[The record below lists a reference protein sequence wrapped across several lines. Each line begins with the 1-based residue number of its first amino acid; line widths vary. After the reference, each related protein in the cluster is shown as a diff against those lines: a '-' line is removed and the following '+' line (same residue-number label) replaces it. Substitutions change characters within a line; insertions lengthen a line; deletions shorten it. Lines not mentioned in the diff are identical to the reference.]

1 MKKLVLAVV
10 LILLLAGCSSVKS
23 IGSKQENG
31 DLSAGTSESTSANEQ
46 EEKTEAPSDKAEQKK
61 TEKAEKEE
69 ALSDTVNQP
78 EADTAEKSEAASEVP
93 ASSSE
98 KEEKEASEKMEDSGE
113 RAEKYDAEKAVK
125 VESVDGGIKVVFEEL
140 PQTAEDLEALLAL
153 YPQSDAR
160 NTGAFFIASLV
171 RYVDSTEDGLAMI
184 DLLRGPR
191 PMNDMDKNFIRDRLR
206 DKAYLPGAYFQGAA
220 PENNYTPDT
229 PWTLMVY
236 DDLMEA
242 EEGYIYIQVSTTGAD
257 SRRRITLREKDGQYY
272 LWEYSNVLTGIRL
285 PASEDPWL

>member
-1 MKKLVLAVV
+1 MPAADQMERGYNMRKIAVAV
-10 LILLLAGCSSVKS
+10 MLLLLLAGCSKMKPESS
-23 IGSKQENG
+23 G
-31 DLSAGTSESTSANEQ
+31 DSADSLSGNSSESVSVSQPA
-46 EEKTEAPSDKAEQKK
+46 SDSSSQAEN
-61 TEKAEKEE
+61 
-69 ALSDTVNQP
+69 LSEIPGKPDPVP
-78 EADTAEKSEAASEVP
+78 EPADPASQTAEG
-93 ASSSE
+93 
-98 KEEKEASEKMEDSGE
+98 SGTE
-113 RAEKYDAEKAVK
+113 STDE
-125 VESVDGGIKVVFEEL
+125 VESNGQQETFNAAEAVRVEQVDGGIKVVFEQMPE
-140 PQTAEDLEALLAL
+140 TAGDLQALMTL
-153 YPQSDAR
+153 YSQSDAR
-160 NTGAFFIASLV
+160 NVGAYFVASLV